1 MNDSKDAPSIVGV
14 AMRDFARLLSVA
26 FIVARHGL
34 GPPVRFSRR

>member
-14 AMRDFARLLSVA
+14 AMRGLARLRTVA
-26 FIVARHGL
+26 VIVARHGF